1 MNKRYKKRL
10 LAAWIV
16 CCGLCSL
23 MSCTLDESPRDQIP
37 EEAAYQ
43 TATSL
48 FQNTVATLYT
58 YIGGSEDGQGLQGTC
73 RGVYDLQTFGSDEA
87 MLPTRGGDW
96 YDGGLWQDMYR
107 HSWSAGHDLPKN
119 AWLYLYKVITLCNRS
134 LEQIE
139 KHQILL
145 SDIDYKGYMAEVRAL
160 RAIYYWYLLDL
171 FGNVPIVTS
180 SVRICIGVTVSNQ
193 ATTTVVSPI
202 LWLPL
207 CLRSSCSTPR
217 CIAVS
222 RTGRK
227 PLSTVTR

>member
-10 LAAWIV
+10 FAAWIV

-73 RGVYDLQTFGSDEA
+73 RGIYDLQTFGSDEA

-145 SDIDYKGYMAEVRAL
+145 SDIDYKGYLAEVRAL

-180 SVRICIGVTVSNQ
+180 STVSMQ
-193 ATTTVVSPI
+193 EVKQSSRAEVFSLLELQSATRRP
-202 LWLPL
+202 
-207 CLRSSCSTPR
+207 LRSCHLSCGYLCACEAHAQR
-217 CIAVS
+217 RGV
-222 RTGRK
+222 
-227 PLSTVTR
+227 